1 MKTVPGFTL
10 RALAGEYILVGESLA
25 QVNFNKMIALN
36 ASAAYLWQEI
46 DGKEFTPDDL
56 KKLLLDKYE
65 VDEETAAK
73 DSVAIAKSW
82 IEAGVVTEEFPELS
96 QSSP

>member
-36 ASAAYLWQEI
+36 SSAAYLWQEI

-65 VDEETAAK
+65 VDEQTAAK
-73 DSVAIAKSW
+73 DSEAIAKSW
-82 IEAGVVTEEFPELS
+82 IEAGVVTE
-96 QSSP
+96 

>member
-36 ASAAYLWQEI
+36 SSAAYIWQEI

-65 VDEETAAK
+65 VDEQTAAK
-73 DSVAIAKSW
+73 DSEAIAKSW
-82 IEAGVVTEEFPELS
+82 IEAGVVTE
-96 QSSP
+96 